1 MWTLQ
6 IQDSNGTRTQTFGVS
21 KVKIGRD
28 ADCDVRLSGWRIG
41 GKHAELFASNNQGF
55 LRDLGSSSGT
65 LVNGK
70 AATTHGP
77 LKPTDKIQI
86 GGYSF
91 TATWETESA
100 RAPAP
105 APARF
110 ANPEITSPLDPEPEY
125 QAPHAAPQYAPAH
138 AGSHGAANATQY
150 APLHAVPHAP
160 SHAPSHVP
168 SHATQYAPPH
178 AVPNAPSHA
187 SHAASHAPSH
197 ATQYAPSYAASHA
210 AAHGAPHA
218 ASHAAPHA
226 PSPRPAPEAARPVQ
240 DESFTWRRVLHDRLL
255 ESFDVRRV
263 DVHRMGDAEL
273 RARTEQLIAELIER
287 MPEIPKHIDRSVL
300 IGAVRDEAI
309 GLGLLEPLLADAS
322 VTEIMVNRADEV
334 FVERGG
340 QLERYPVAF
349 TSDRAVTG
357 IIERIVAPIG
367 RRIDESSPMVDARL
381 KDGSRVNAVIPPLSL
396 KGPSITIRKFAK
408 KKLGSDDLLRFGS
421 ANREMIEFMRV
432 VVEHR
437 KNVVISGGTG
447 SGKTTLLNI
456 LSNFIPRGE
465 RIVTIEDA
473 AELQLHHP
481 NLVSLESRPA
491 NIEGKGQIAIRDL
504 VRNSLRMRPDRIVVG
519 ECRGG
524 EALDM
529 LQAMNT
535 GHDGSLT
542 TAHANNPRDM
552 LARLETM
559 VLMAGLD
566 LPVSAIREQIASAID
581 IVVQQTRFS
590 CGTRKVTHICEVTG
604 VESGR
609 IQLQNIFEFRQTGID
624 ANGKTQGHFTGCG
637 FVPEFYESLRRIG
650 VPLDLSIFDPRES
663 VGAVA

>member
-1 MWTLQ
+1 MWSIHLQ
-6 IQDSNGTRTQTFGVS
+6 ESNGQQQGPQFSAG

-28 ADCDVRLSGWRIG
+28 AECELKLSGWRVS
-41 GKHAELFASNNQGF
+41 GKHAELFVSNDQGF
-55 LRDLGSSSGT
+55 LRNLASSGAT

-70 AATTHGP
+70 AVTTHGP
-77 LKPTDKIQI
+77 LTGKDRIQV
-86 GGYSF
+86 GSHSF
-91 TATWETESA
+91 TATWIPEQDKSVVPADASRNVDAGRNVPAAPAATSPA
-100 RAPAP
+100 TAAAAPAP
-105 APARF
+105 
-110 ANPEITSPLDPEPEY
+110 
-125 QAPHAAPQYAPAH
+125 QA
-138 AGSHGAANATQY
+138 
-150 APLHAVPHAP
+150 
-160 SHAPSHVP
+160 
-168 SHATQYAPPH
+168 
-178 AVPNAPSHA
+178 
-187 SHAASHAPSH
+187 
-197 ATQYAPSYAASHA
+197 
-210 AAHGAPHA
+210 
-218 ASHAAPHA
+218 
-226 PSPRPAPEAARPVQ
+226 AARPAVQ
-240 DESFTWRRVLHDRLL
+240 DESFTWRRALHDRLL
-255 ESFDVRRV
+255 EAFDVRRV
-263 DVHRMGDAEL
+263 DVHRMADTEL
-273 RARTEQLIAELIER
+273 RGRAEQLIADLIEH
-287 MPEIPKHIDRSVL
+287 MPDIPKSIDRTAL
-300 IGAVRDEAI
+300 IAAVRDEAI
-309 GLGLLEPLLADAS
+309 GLGLLEPLLADES

-340 QLERYPVAF
+340 VLERYPISF

-381 KDGSRVNAVIPPLSL
+381 KDGSRVNAVIPPLAL
-396 KGPSITIRKFAK
+396 KGPSITIRKFSK
-408 KKLGSDDLLRFGS
+408 RKLGAQDLLKFGS
-421 ANREMIEFMRV
+421 ASQEMVEFMKIT
-432 VVEHR
+432 VEHR
-437 KNVVISGGTG
+437 KNVIISGGTG

-456 LSNFIPRGE
+456 LSNFIPKGE

-566 LPVSAIREQIASAID
+566 LPVTAIREQIASAID
-581 IVVQQTRFS
+581 IVVQQTRFA
-590 CGTRKVTHICEVTG
+590 CGTRKITHICEVTG

-609 IQLQNIFEFRQTGID
+609 IQLQNIFEFRQTGVD
-624 ANGKTQGHFTGCG
+624 QAGKTQGYFTGCG

-650 VPLDLSIFDPRES
+650 VPLDLGIFDRRDPAGS
-663 VGAVA
+663 AA

>member
-1 MWTLQ
+1 MWSVQL
-6 IQDSNGTRTQTFGVS
+6 QDSKGQISQTDFAAG
-21 KVKIGRD
+21 KVRIGRNGE
-28 ADCDVRLSGWRIG
+28 CDVRLSGWRVSDR
-41 GKHAELFASNNQGF
+41 HAELFVSNDQGF
-55 LRDLGSSSGT
+55 LRDLGSSVGT

-70 AATTHGP
+70 QIKLHGP
-77 LKPTDKIQI
+77 LTPADRIQI
-86 GGYSF
+86 GPYLLMAVWSSQAKASQPASLDNSVAEAKPQ
-91 TATWETESA
+91 TPASTSA
-100 RAPAP
+100 YMMQSRVAPAP
-105 APARF
+105 MASAALQQSSPRSPQSAFGTPPAATPEPTRYVSSGAAASAGASNVLPLASAGAASSRLATAPA
-110 ANPEITSPLDPEPEY
+110 T
-125 QAPHAAPQYAPAH
+125 
-138 AGSHGAANATQY
+138 ATQ
-150 APLHAVPHAP
+150 
-160 SHAPSHVP
+160 
-168 SHATQYAPPH
+168 
-178 AVPNAPSHA
+178 
-187 SHAASHAPSH
+187 
-197 ATQYAPSYAASHA
+197 
-210 AAHGAPHA
+210 
-218 ASHAAPHA
+218 
-226 PSPRPAPEAARPVQ
+226 
-240 DESFTWRRVLHDRLL
+240 DDSFIWRRILQDRLL
-255 ESFDVRRV
+255 AAFDVRRV
-263 DVHRMGDAEL
+263 DVHRMADSEL
-273 RARTEQLIAELIER
+273 RMRTEQVIGELIAG
-287 MPEIPKHIDRSVL
+287 MPEIPPQIDRAAL
-300 IGAVRDEAI
+300 LAAVRDEAI

-340 QLERYPVAF
+340 VLERYPVAF

-381 KDGSRVNAVIPPLSL
+381 KDGSRVNAVIPPLAL
-396 KGPSITIRKFAK
+396 KGPSITIRKFSK
-408 KKLGSDDLLRFGS
+408 RKLDAQDLIHFGS
-421 ANREMIEFMRV
+421 ANAQMVEFLRV
-432 VVEHR
+432 AVEHR

-473 AELQLHHP
+473 AELQLSHP

-552 LARLETM
+552 LSRIETM
-559 VLMAGLD
+559 VLMAGLE

-581 IVVQQTRFS
+581 IVVQQTRFA

-609 IQLQNIFEFRQTGID
+609 IQLATIFEFNQTGLD
-624 ANGKTQGHFTGCG
+624 SAGKTKGEFNGCG
-637 FVPEFYESLRRIG
+637 FVPEFYDSLRRIG
-650 VPLDLSIFDPRES
+650 VPLNLDIFERRE
-663 VGAVA
+663 VEGARA